1 MSVASLVVSVE
12 QVGRVTVALLAG
24 PIDSATLDQF
34 KQGMDSV
41 VMKPQPG
48 LLLVDCSG
56 LTYVNSKGL
65 AMFTGYHRKCFA
77 ERGYFALCNVNRK
90 LVRTMDLLGLGRVLK
105 FYETRDEALAA
116 MQNMTAG

>member
-1 MSVASLVVSVE
+1 MPGPSLAVGVE
-12 QVGRVTVALLAG
+12 QVGRVTVATLTG

-34 KQGMDSV
+34 KQGMDVV
-41 VMKPQPG
+41 VMKPEPA
-48 LLLVDCSG
+48 LILADCTG

-65 AMFTGYHRKCFA
+65 AMFTGYHRRCFA
-77 ERGYFALCNVNRK
+77 ERGYFAMCNVNRK

>member
-1 MSVASLVVSVE
+1 MSGPSLVVGVEQIDHVTVASL
-12 QVGRVTVALLAG
+12 TG

-34 KQGMDSV
+34 KQGMDAV
-41 VMKPQPG
+41 VMKPHAA
-48 LLLVDCSG
+48 LILVDCAG

-77 ERGYFALCNVNRK
+77 DRGYFALCNVNRK

-105 FYETRDEALAA
+105 FYETRDAALAS
-116 MQNMTAG
+116 MQGMTVG

>member
-1 MSVASLVVSVE
+1 MPGSSLSVGVE
-12 QVGRVTVALLAG
+12 QVGRVTVAVLTG
-24 PIDSATLDQF
+24 PIDSATLDHF
-34 KQGMDSV
+34 KQGMDAV
-41 VMKPQPG
+41 ALKPEPT
-48 LLLVDCSG
+48 LILVDCTG

-65 AMFTGYHRKCFA
+65 AMFTGYHRRCFA

-116 MQNMTAG
+116 MQNMTVG